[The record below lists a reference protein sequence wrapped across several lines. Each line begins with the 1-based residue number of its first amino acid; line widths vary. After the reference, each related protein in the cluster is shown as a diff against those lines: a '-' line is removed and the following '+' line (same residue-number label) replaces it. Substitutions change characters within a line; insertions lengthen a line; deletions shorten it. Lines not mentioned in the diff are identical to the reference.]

1 MSRKELSSKSTENPG
16 LSMNP
21 EPTLWSSTFFQENTG
36 ESDKDAAVNQIARN
50 GKCHPHYQESQRPEN
65 QPSGTRS
72 DDSSDD
78 NEENSAEPGK
88 KEKGTAPLELMAE
101 FLRAVMDQD
110 YNLAKKLCQMIL
122 IYEPENPEAKQFFP
136 LIEEKLLMDSAQGLG
151 DEDYEE
157 SDEDSDDS
165 EEESSDESD
174 NDESEDTS
182 DYSKE
187 EM

>member
-1 MSRKELSSKSTENPG
+1 MSRKELSSKSAENPG
-16 LSMNP
+16 LPMNP
-21 EPTLWSSTFFQENTG
+21 ESTLWSSTFFQENTG
-36 ESDKDAAVNQIARN
+36 KNDKDAAVDQIARN
-50 GKCHPHYQESQRPEN
+50 GKCHPHYQESQKPEN
-65 QPSGTRS
+65 QLSDTRS

-78 NEENSAEPGK
+78 KEENSDEPGK

-101 FLRAVMDQD
+101 FLRAIMDQD

-151 DEDYEE
+151 DEDYED

-165 EEESSDESD
+165 KEESSDESD
-174 NDESEDTS
+174 NNESEDS
-182 DYSKE
+182 CDYSKE